1 MTLAARV
8 LGVGLV
14 GPGLPGW
21 REARE
26 MLAGRAAYAFT
37 PTVIPSPEAL
47 PATERR
53 RAGKCVRLALAAGL
67 AAAAEAAIP
76 ARELAAVF
84 ASSTGDGENQ
94 HAICEVLASDDRA
107 ISPTRFHNSVHNA
120 PAGYWGIATGAMMP
134 TDSVAAFDATF
145 GAGLVEALGR
155 LAADP
160 ARPVVLVA
168 YDAPYPEP
176 LYSARPVLDAFGV
189 ALVLAGS
196 PSPRGPL
203 WGKDSTAEGRGE
215 GLLLTVEITR
225 RAATSMSDEALERVR
240 SGIPSARSLPL
251 LQLIAQGK
259 QGRADLEYV
268 DGLALTVT
276 MQA

>member
-14 GPGLPGW
+14 GPGLAGW

-26 MLAGRAAYAFT
+26 VLAGRAGYSPAA
-37 PTVIPSPEAL
+37 TVIPSPDAL

-67 AAAAEAAIP
+67 AAAADAAIP

-145 GAGLVEALGR
+145 CAGLVEALGR

-160 ARPVVLVA
+160 ARAVLLVA

-176 LYSARPVLDAFGV
+176 LYSARPVLDAFAVG
-189 ALVLAGS
+189 LVLAASGAG
-196 PSPRGPL
+196 PSI
-203 WGKDSTAEGRGE
+203 
-215 GLLLTVEITR
+215 TVEIAR
-225 RAATSMSDEALERVR
+225 AAATSMSDDALERVR
-240 SGIPSARSLPL
+240 RGIPSARSLPL
-251 LQLIAQGK
+251 LHLIAQGA
-259 QGRADLEYV
+259 QGEAHLEYV
-268 DGLALTVT
+268 DGLALTVAT
-276 MQA
+276 RA

>member
-14 GPGLPGW
+14 GPGLAGW

-26 MLAGRAAYAFT
+26 VLAGRAPYSPA
-37 PTVIPSPEAL
+37 PTVIPSPDAL

-67 AAAAEAAIP
+67 AAAADAALP
-76 ARELAAVF
+76 AREMAAVF

-134 TDSVAAFDATF
+134 IDSVAAFDATF

-155 LAADP
+155 LAAEP
-160 ARPVVLVA
+160 ARAVLLVA

-176 LYSARPVLDAFGV
+176 LYSARPVLDAFAVG
-189 ALVLAGS
+189 LVLAGS
-196 PSPRGPL
+196 PSP
-203 WGKDSTAEGRGE
+203 GE
-215 GLLLTVEITR
+215 GLLLTVEIAR
-225 RAATSMSDEALERVR
+225 RASTPMSDEALERVR
-240 SGIPSARSLPL
+240 LGIPAARSLPL
-251 LQLIAQGK
+251 LRLIAHGA

-268 DGLALTVT
+268 DGLALAVT
-276 MQA
+276 LQA